1 MGRRRRVLTGIPD
14 LQADDS
20 VRVGV
25 DDALG
30 HEAGADGG
38 RDLGGV
44 EGALAVSHDEGSL
57 AHALGAEDD
66 DLGLQGRHGSIACL
80 LACLLACLVACLF
93 GLPCLALSPCL
104 ARERWEG
111 VFAGN
116 VFSFRSRRWVTGRAH
131 SSRTGGT
138 QGGER
143 ERAFACSRGL
153 SHGSS
158 SSPPL

>member
-1 MGRRRRVLTGIPD
+1 MLTGIPD

-38 RDLGGV
+38 RDLGRV
-44 EGALAVSHDEGSL
+44 EGALAVPHDEGGL

-66 DLGLQGRHGSIACL
+66 DLGLEGRHGSIARL
-80 LACLLACLVACLF
+80 FACLVACLF
-93 GLPCLALSPCL
+93 GLPGLALSPCL